1 MKLALALIPALAGL
15 SVADDVVSLLLFG
28 VDRDS
33 APEFEVTLIGSDE
46 TATSYS
52 LGCPETYTSPRA
64 CTAPARGGFTAEVIN
79 SSTYAW
85 WKSGSESETTWGC
98 TASATDEAA
107 CHRTI
112 SGEDQGFTAYFTNYM
127 SVTVTATATETGSSS
142 TSETSS
148 TASEGSSSSTTDG
161 PSPTATPSADEEEE
175 DTASETSTGGVP
187 KMTGAAGLVF
197 GGVAAAAFM
206 GAVL

>member
-15 SVADDVVSLLLFG
+15 SVADDVVSLLLYG

-33 APEFEVTLIGSDE
+33 APEFEVTLLGSDK

-52 LGCPETYTSPRA
+52 LGCPETYTSGQV

-85 WKSGSESETTWGC
+85 WKSGSESDTTWGC

-112 SGEDQGFTAYFTNYM
+112 SGEDQGVTASFTNYM

-142 TSETSS
+142 ASETSS
-148 TASEGSSSSTTDG
+148 TASDG
-161 PSPTATPSADEEEE
+161 PSPTATPSADGDEEE

-187 KMTGAAGLVF
+187 KMTGAAGLVL
-197 GGVAAAAFM
+197 GGAAAAAFM